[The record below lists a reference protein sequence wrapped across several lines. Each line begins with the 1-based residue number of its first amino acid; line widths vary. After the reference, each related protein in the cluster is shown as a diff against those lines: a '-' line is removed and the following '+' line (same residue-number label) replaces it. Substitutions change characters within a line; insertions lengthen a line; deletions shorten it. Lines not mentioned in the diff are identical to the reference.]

1 MHFIVNNDLLA
12 PDGAGCERLGCL
24 TGISKSPKTVIETP
38 TAALMTQG
46 GSVVHLT
53 ADVLAR
59 VFTEPKLLWVPLSNS
74 IQLEAGLQAQGEG
87 VAKFAGLPGH
97 VSCATLQNISEIT
110 PNGHYELDKVPVWT
124 KNGKKLL
131 TAERYMEL
139 MEVFKPDIILAIA
152 DGRTSLDEGSK
163 RISKSVDR
171 TQKMLNVCMEKYKCS
186 EVLADSLILGVIVGC
201 GSEKM
206 LEKSIENI
214 FKYSDI
220 LAGVAISGLSD
231 GSERSFN
238 ASDKLSIIF
247 KKISDTIPKNFL
259 KVLEGSWKPDVVLT
273 AIEYGWD
280 IFDGS
285 LPLKLTNLGY
295 ALRLHFDI
303 NKNNDSV
310 YVLNMNYDRYKD
322 DFNPILDGC
331 ECLTCRKHT
340 RAYIQHLLKTR
351 EMLSSVLLSI
361 HNLHNFDQLF
371 CHARRHIAAK
381 TFDLFK
387 KYIQEQCQKLDPF
400 IVYKEESIKDLKQVD
415 EHKKKIRTN
424 DIDNINS
431 EKILN
436 T

>member
-97 VSCATLQNISEIT
+97 VSCATLQNITEIT

-214 FKYSDI
+214 SKYSDI

-238 ASDKLSIIF
+238 ASDKLS
-247 KKISDTIPKNFL
+247 DTIPKNFL
-259 KVLEGSWKPDVVLT
+259 KVLEGCWKPDVVLT

-285 LPLKLTNLGY
+285 LPLK
-295 ALRLHFDI
+295 
-303 NKNNDSV
+303 
-310 YVLNMNYDRYKD
+310 YKD

-340 RAYIQHLLKTR
+340 RA
-351 EMLSSVLLSI
+351 

-371 CHARRHIAAK
+371 CYARRHIAAN

-431 EKILN
+431 G
-436 T
+436 